1 MYINKLH
8 LRAFGKFTY
17 KRIYFG
23 NKFNIIYGENEAG
36 KSTIHNF
43 IEAMLY
49 GYDEDENGE
58 VKYNKYKP
66 WNSMLYKG
74 SLGMSNKTGDKY
86 IVSKDFTLGT
96 IQVFKKDSSDKNEP
110 EMIEEEISCPGEHFF
125 NINKVSFCN
134 TVSVRQLGNKTEKEL
149 ANELKNKIINLSK
162 TRDESISMERIM
174 GRLNSIKDEAGSENN
189 DKTLL
194 GQYSLRL
201 SELQNARENAI
212 NVSRQVMFL
221 AMEKKKLGSKIQELD
236 MRIEELK
243 KQLSDYELS
252 IEKQKFLKAEPIKKE
267 LDEINEKLSSYK
279 YEEVIKYS
287 KDDYNEA
294 VSIENNLAS
303 MKNQRHT
310 MMQEKEALESES
322 EKLQADICNYVDEQ
336 FNLNNLNDNY
346 KNYKENNSKIK
357 NMKSKIFSGHD
368 NIKNINIEEINRF
381 IENYNKVEDIN
392 KKIEITK
399 IFLDEKNYDIM
410 KSFGKSCSIKSFFIM
425 LMGTAF
431 VGAGAYSCYIGYTNN
446 IIEYYY
452 GAGALLPAIICFISA
467 SRKSNK
473 SKCAKKE
480 IESMECEYA
489 DYTISM
495 NQLESE
501 KEEIVEQSGSD
512 NFESMVE
519 LFQKKSTEKNVVEEK
534 LRLLQYDE
542 ENLREIELE
551 NAELSKK
558 MIKSLNIL
566 KFDEISDENIKQANE
581 AYHRKDTVK
590 EEIVNLKS
598 NIELLKQGLLK
609 LDKEISFEEKRLE
622 MILKAC
628 DMEDLE
634 SFKKAALQYDKYEE
648 LKNNRDYCENILN
661 TIIGN
666 EEFHKLKDKTK
677 NVMLYEVKELDEQ
690 KYQLNIFKMNAE
702 KAKLVEDIDNILK
715 EIEDIEV
722 NSRSLAEIEEEI
734 DFYEYKI
741 STFKR
746 KIKVAE
752 ITAEKITKISDSIKG
767 DFMPLLKRSISDN
780 FAYLTGGKYNEVAI
794 DEDMNITVLSEDNKD
809 RNIDLESLSGGTLD
823 QLYLSLRIALSN
835 ILSGNQN
842 IPLIFDDSFVQYDS
856 KRLNKSIE
864 MLARESE
871 RRQVILFTCQEREA
885 ETAKQM
891 NIKFNYI
898 KL

>member
-1 MYINKLH
+1 M
-8 LRAFGKFTY
+8 RAFGKFTY
-17 KRIYFG
+17 KRVYFA

-49 GYDEDENGE
+49 GYDEDDMGE
-58 VKYNKYKP
+58 AKYNKYKP

-74 SLGMSNKTGDKY
+74 SLDMNNNTGEKY
-86 IVSKDFTLGT
+86 HVSKDFSLGT
-96 IQVFKKDSSDKNEP
+96 TQVFKRDSSDKNEP
-110 EMIEEEISCPGEHFF
+110 EMIEEEIFYPGEYFF
-125 NINKVSFCN
+125 NINKVSFSN

-149 ANELKNKIINLSK
+149 ANELKNKIVNLSK
-162 TRDESISMERIM
+162 TRDESISMDRIM
-174 GRLNSIKDEAGSENN
+174 GRLNSIKEEAGSENN

-194 GQYSLRL
+194 GQYSIRL
-201 SELQNARENAI
+201 SELQNARENAV
-212 NVSRQVMFL
+212 NASRQVMFL

-279 YEEVIKYS
+279 YGELIKYS
-287 KDDYNEA
+287 KEDYTEA
-294 VSIENNLAS
+294 VSIESTLTS

-310 MMQEKEALESES
+310 MMQEKEALESEM
-322 EKLQADICNYVDEQ
+322 EKLQADICNNIDEH
-336 FNLNNLNDNY
+336 FNLNSLNENY
-346 KNYKENNSKIK
+346 NNYKENNSKIK
-357 NMKSKIFSGHD
+357 DMKSKIFLGHD
-368 NIKNINIEEINRF
+368 SIKNINIEEINRF
-381 IENYNKVEDIN
+381 IDDYKKVEDIN
-392 KKIEITK
+392 KKIEVAK
-399 IFLDEKNYDIM
+399 IFLDEKNYDTM
-410 KSFGKSCSIKSFFIM
+410 KKFGRSCSIKSSFSAFI
-425 LMGTAF
+425 GTVF
-431 VGAGAYSCYIGYTNN
+431 VGAGAYACYIGYTNN

-452 GAGALLPAIICFISA
+452 GAGALLPAIICFVSA
-467 SRKSNK
+467 SRKSNMSK
-473 SKCAKKE
+473 SAKNE
-480 IESMECEYA
+480 IESIECEYA
-489 DYTISM
+489 DYTINT

-501 KEEIVEQSGSD
+501 KEEIVKKSGSD
-512 NFESMVE
+512 NFEGMEE

-542 ENLREIELE
+542 ENLKEIELE

-558 MIKSLNIL
+558 LRNSLNIL

-581 AYHRKDTVK
+581 AYDRKDTVK
-590 EEIVNLKS
+590 EEIVKLKS
-598 NIELLKQGLLK
+598 SIEQLKQGLLK

-634 SFKKAALQYDKYEE
+634 SFKKAASQYDKYEE

-666 EEFHKLKDKTK
+666 EDFNKLKDKTK
-677 NVMLYEVKELDEQ
+677 NVMSYEVKELDEQ
-690 KYQLNIFKMNAE
+690 EYQLNIFKKNAE
-702 KAKLVEDIDNILK
+702 KAKLVGDINNILK

-734 DFYEYKI
+734 DFYDYKI

-752 ITAEKITKISDSIKG
+752 IAAEKITKISDSIKG

-780 FAYLTGGKYNEVAI
+780 FAYLTGGKYNEVVI

>member
-1 MYINKLH
+1 MYINKLN

-17 KRIYFG
+17 KRIYLG

-36 KSTIHNF
+36 KSTVHNF

-49 GYDEDENGE
+49 GYDEDDMGE
-58 VKYNKYKP
+58 AKYDKYKP

-74 SLGMSNKTGDKY
+74 SLDMNNNIGEKY
-86 IVSKDFTLGT
+86 HVSKDFSLGT
-96 IQVFKKDSSDKNEP
+96 TQVFKRDSNEKKEP
-110 EMIEEEISCPGEHFF
+110 EIIEEISCPGEYFF

-149 ANELKNKIINLSK
+149 AYELKNKIKNLSK
-162 TRDESISMERIM
+162 TRDESISMDRIM
-174 GRLNSIKDEAGSENN
+174 GRLNSIKEEAGSESN

-194 GQYSLRL
+194 GQYSIRL
-201 SELQNARENAI
+201 SELKNARENAI
-212 NVSRQVMFL
+212 NASRQVMFL

-236 MRIEELK
+236 MRIKELE

-267 LDEINEKLSSYK
+267 LDQINEKLSIYK
-279 YEEVIKYS
+279 HEEIIEYS
-287 KDDYNEA
+287 KDDYLDA
-294 VSIENNLAS
+294 VNIENNLAF

-310 MMQEKEALESES
+310 MMQEKESIESLL
-322 EKLQADICNYVDEQ
+322 EKLQADICNCIDEH
-336 FNLNNLNDNY
+336 FDLDDLNDNY

-357 NMKSKIFSGHD
+357 DMKYKIFSGYD
-368 NIKNINIEEINRF
+368 SIKNINIEEINRF
-381 IENYNKVEDIN
+381 IDDYNKVEDIN
-392 KKIEITK
+392 KKIEIAK
-399 IFLDEKNYDIM
+399 VFLDEKNYEVM
-410 KSFGKSCSIKSFFIM
+410 KNFGKSCSMKSFFIM
-425 LMGTAF
+425 LLGTAF

-452 GAGALLPAIICFISA
+452 GAGALLPAIISYVSA
-467 SRKSNK
+467 SRNSNK
-473 SKCAKKE
+473 SKSAKKE
-480 IESMECEYA
+480 IESMECEFA
-489 DYTISM
+489 DYTISI

-501 KEEIVEQSGSD
+501 KEEIVKQSGSD
-512 NFESMVE
+512 NFDSMRE
-519 LFQKKSTEKNVVEEK
+519 IFLKKSTEKNVVEEK
-534 LRLLQYDE
+534 LRLLRYDE
-542 ENLREIELE
+542 ENLREIEVE
-551 NAELSKK
+551 NGDLSKK
-558 MIKSLNIL
+558 LKNSLGIL

-581 AYHRKDTVK
+581 AYYRKDTIK
-590 EEIVNLKS
+590 QEIEKLKS
-598 NIELLKQGLLK
+598 NIEHLKQGFSK

-622 MILKAC
+622 MILNTC
-628 DMEDLE
+628 HMDDLE
-634 SFKKAALQYDKYEE
+634 SFKKAAAQYDKYEE
-648 LKNNRDYCENILN
+648 LKNKRNYCENILN

-666 EEFHKLKDKTK
+666 DDFHKLKEKTK
-677 NVMLYEVKELDEQ
+677 NVMYEVKELDEQ
-690 KYQLNIFKMNAE
+690 KCQLNIFEMNAD
-702 KAKLVEDIDNILK
+702 KAKLLEDINNILK

-734 DFYEYKI
+734 DFYDYKI

-752 ITAEKITKISDSIKG
+752 IAAEKITKISDSIKG

-835 ILSGNQN
+835 IFSGNQN

-891 NIKFNYI
+891 NVKFNFI